1 MKRLFAFALLV
12 ASVSFAFALALGGCD
27 DSCVDTGCIAID
39 AGPDVKAEGGKKDA
53 GKDAASEAATDA
65 ASDGET
71 DASSDAAEEAGD
83 ASDATTD

>member
-1 MKRLFAFALLV
+1 MKRLFFGAVLI
-12 ASVSFAFALALGGCD
+12 ASVSCAFALALGGCD
-27 DSCVDTGCIAID
+27 DSCVDTGCVAID

-53 GKDAASEAATDA
+53 GKDATSDAATDA
-65 ASDGET
+65 AEDGAT